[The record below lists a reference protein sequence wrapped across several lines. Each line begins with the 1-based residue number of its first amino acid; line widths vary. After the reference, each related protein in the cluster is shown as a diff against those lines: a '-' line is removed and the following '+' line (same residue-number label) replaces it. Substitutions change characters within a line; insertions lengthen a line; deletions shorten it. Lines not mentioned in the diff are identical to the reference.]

1 MCITDSHASFVTWV
15 WGVHWI
21 TNPPPFFPQLP
32 NLDLG
37 PTQFGSIESHT
48 MIFISQ
54 WTGNSQYVGELRVGA
69 ETKDVALETSLSL
82 ANIGLREI
90 PYSQVVRSKQDGAH
104 QSLTQSLGPHGI
116 AIFRY
121 YLQQQQQK
129 LNLHF
134 LHKYVI
140 LYQLVKVG
148 MIFIFI

>member
-69 ETKDVALETSLSL
+69 EAKGVALETSLSL

-90 PYSQVVRSKQDGAH
+90 PSSQVVRSKQDGAH

-116 AIFRY
+116 AILDTTYSSNNRNLICIFSISM
-121 YLQQQQQK
+121 LFCINQLK
-129 LNLHF
+129 L
-134 LHKYVI
+134 
-140 LYQLVKVG
+140 G
-148 MIFIFI
+148 